1 MDSRSGGSAADE
13 MFGIRRQGN
22 DLDPIRDEAVDI
34 LRMQYK
40 RGNNGY
46 VKTKYV
52 TPDHRS
58 GEPSRS
64 EGPVCPH

>member
-13 MFGIRRQGN
+13 MFGITRQGN

-46 VKTKYV
+46 VK
-52 TPDHRS
+52 
-58 GEPSRS
+58 PSM
-64 EGPVCPH
+64 